1 MKKLIT
7 LSLVAFLGLFSIAP
21 MVGCTGGDD
30 AEGDNTEE
38 NGGDDN
44 GGEEG
49 GEE

>member
-21 MVGCTGGDD
+21 MVGCTGDE
-30 AEGDNTEE
+30 EGDNTEE

-44 GGEEG
+44 GGEENG
-49 GEE
+49 DEE